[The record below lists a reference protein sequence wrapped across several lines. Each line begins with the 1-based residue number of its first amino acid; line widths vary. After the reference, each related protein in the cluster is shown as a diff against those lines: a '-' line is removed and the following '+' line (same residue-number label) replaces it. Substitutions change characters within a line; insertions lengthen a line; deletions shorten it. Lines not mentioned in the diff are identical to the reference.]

1 MHAVKIATW
10 NVNSLN
16 VRLGHVLD
24 WLAAEPVDV
33 LGLQETKLVNEKFPA
48 DALREAGYVSVFSGQ
63 RTYNGVALL
72 CRAETV
78 GEPADVVTNNPRFQD
93 EQARLITATC
103 AGLRITCAYVP
114 NGQEVGSEKYA
125 YKLSWLDALID
136 WVGDGAD
143 APGVPRV
150 LLGDFNIAPE
160 DRDVHDP
167 EAWHEKVLC
176 STPERERFRALQG
189 MGLHDAFRRFE
200 HPEKTFSWWDYRQLG
215 FQRNAG
221 LRIDH
226 IMVDDALL
234 PRVTACAIDRAPRK
248 WPKPSD
254 HAPVVLTLEAP
265 R

>member
-1 MHAVKIATW
+1 MKIATW

-24 WLAAEPVDV
+24 WLAAEPVDI
-33 LGLQETKLVNEKFPA
+33 LALQETKLIDAKFPA
-48 DALREAGYVSVFSGQ
+48 DTLREAGYDAVFAGQ

-72 CRAETV
+72 TRSDTIGAA
-78 GEPADVVTNNPRFQD
+78 ADVVVNNPTFAD
-93 EQARLITATC
+93 EQMRLISATC
-103 AGLRITCAYVP
+103 AGLRVVCAYVP
-114 NGQEVGSEKYA
+114 NGQEVDSDKYF
-125 YKLSWLDALID
+125 YKLAWLDALIP
-136 WVGDGAD
+136 WLEAGAGN
-143 APGVPRV
+143 PGQPRI

-167 EAWHEKVLC
+167 EAWREKVLC
-176 STPERERFRALQG
+176 STPERERFQRLQAL
-189 MGLHDAFRRFE
+189 GLHDAFRRFE

-226 IMVDDALL
+226 ILVEEALL
-234 PRVTACAIDRAPRK
+234 PRLNACSIDRAPRK

-254 HAPVVLTLEAP
+254 HAPVVMTLDT
-265 R
+265 